1 MNLRLE
7 NISYVYKEHIAKP
20 VLALNKVSLQINK
33 GEFVGIIGR
42 TASGKSTLVQ
52 HFNALLRPTSG
63 KIFIGGTQL
72 YDIYDKSVDLRWL
85 RQRVGL
91 VFQFPENQ
99 LFESTVIKD
108 VEFGLKKLGFSK
120 DEARAKA
127 KAALEAMGLESDKIG
142 ARLPWSLSGGEKR
155 RVAIA
160 CVLALEPEVLILDEP
175 TAGLDPKGKNSLIA
189 QLIEF
194 HKSKGITVILVS
206 HDLPLVMK
214 ICQRAILMRDGAVIA
229 DLAPRE
235 LLRDSELLEQSGLP
249 RPELSELMRRLRL
262 SEADVRPDVLSLE
275 EARDEILRWLWN

>member
-1 MNLRLE
+1 M
-7 NISYVYKEHIAKP
+7 
-20 VLALNKVSLQINK
+20 LALNKVSLQINK

-63 KIFIGGTQL
+63 KIFIGGIQL
-72 YDIYDKSVDLRWL
+72 DAKSVDLRWL
-85 RQRVGL
+85 RRRVGL

-120 DEARAKA
+120 AEARAKA
-127 KAALEAMGLESDKIG
+127 KAALEAMGLEPDKIG
-142 ARLPWSLSGGEKR
+142 LRPPWSLSGGEKR

-194 HKSKGITVILVS
+194 HKSKDITVILVS

-229 DLAPRE
+229 DLAPPE
-235 LLRDSELLEQSGLP
+235 LLRGSELLEQAGLP
-249 RPELSELMRRLRL
+249 QPELSELMRRLRL
-262 SEADVRPDVLSLE
+262 SGADVKQDVLNLQ
-275 EARDEILRWLWN
+275 EARDEIVRCLSKGGKN